1 MEVDDLFDLVT
12 LLSCPTYSR
21 AFLVFLVSCFATTN
35 MIPAPVCI
43 SPSSSTSSFTSRLTV
58 DPTSLTAGLV
68 TMPDLEKLEE
78 PTDTRAP
85 QEFSISQRILQALCF
100 PFVFFTFF
108 YLLPIPLHTGRSI
121 SSLPPQIIND
131 TAISLL
137 GNGSLPIPPVPSSSP
152 HILEAFSLD
161 ELEDGH
167 WVRRETPVDPET
179 AYGGAYRTV
188 DLPSAWTCNAPC
200 TSKTGGWLG
209 VVWEGSHLAEAGCEE
224 SDFEDVGVHRRI
236 GPCRR

>member
-1 MEVDDLFDLVT
+1 
-12 LLSCPTYSR
+12 
-21 AFLVFLVSCFATTN
+21 
-35 MIPAPVCI
+35 
-43 SPSSSTSSFTSRLTV
+43 
-58 DPTSLTAGLV
+58 
-68 TMPDLEKLEE
+68 MPDLEKLEE

-200 TSKTGGWLG
+200 TDKQKDEAMRERAKQVAGWEWSGKGAISQKLDAKSLILKTLESTGGL
-209 VVWEGSHLAEAGCEE
+209 VL
-224 SDFEDVGVHRRI
+224 VG
-236 GPCRR
+236 GKPSCLP